1 MAGKTILG
9 GSLGECVHVA
19 GVLNFLR
26 IAEEQ
31 GYKTEF
37 TGPATSIA
45 EFVAAAQE
53 VDPDILAVSYR
64 LTPENARIL
73 FQDLWQACEE
83 AGLTHKRFVFGGTP
97 PVAAVAREAGYFEA
111 VFSGE
116 QPVEAVIAYLRG
128 QRFEQ
133 MTAAD
138 FPDETMARIRWKAP
152 FPIIRHHF
160 GLPADSIEPT
170 VEGIRRISE
179 AGVLDVIS
187 LGPDQDAQENFFHPE
202 RQNPKRKGAGGV
214 PFRTEEDLIRLYEA
228 SRCGNYPLM
237 RSYSGTSDL
246 LEYAEVLWRTI
257 RNAWCATS
265 LFWFNVVDGRGPLSL
280 RDSIRDHMLLMKWH
294 GERGIPVEGN
304 EPYHWG
310 LRDGHDAVVCAVSY
324 IYAHVAKAMGV
335 RDYISTYMFE
345 TPPNTSNKMDLAKAL
360 AQIELTES
368 QQDANFNVV
377 RQTRTGLMSYPVD
390 MDYAKGHLGSSVY
403 LQMALRPSIVHVVGY
418 CEANHAATPE
428 DVIESCKMARQV
440 IQTALAGQPD
450 MTQDAEVQRRKDEL
464 VREAMVIVDAI
475 RQLGSGVADPL
486 TDVEVLARAVEIGLL
501 DAPQL
506 KGNPHACGK
515 VRTRPV
521 NGAIVAVDE
530 EGRPLTESERV
541 ARIFA
546 SL

>member
-1 MAGKTILG
+1 MTAKTILG

-31 GYKTEF
+31 GYRTEF

-73 FQDLWQACEE
+73 LRDLWQACEE

-128 QRFEQ
+128 QRFEE

-160 GLPADSIEPT
+160 GLPADTIEPT
-170 VEGIRRISE
+170 VEGIRKISE

-450 MTQDAEVQRRKDEL
+450 MTKDPEVQRRKDEL
-464 VREAMVIVDAI
+464 VSEAMVIVDAI
-475 RQLGSGVADPL
+475 RQLGSGVTDPL

-530 EGRPLTESERV
+530 EGRPLTEAERV
-541 ARIFA
+541 ARIFS